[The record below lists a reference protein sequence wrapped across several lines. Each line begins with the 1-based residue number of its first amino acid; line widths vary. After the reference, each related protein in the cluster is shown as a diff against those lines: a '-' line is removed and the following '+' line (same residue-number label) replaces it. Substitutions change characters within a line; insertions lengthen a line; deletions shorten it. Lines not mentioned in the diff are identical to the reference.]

1 MVNTLMEGQ
10 AFGGHSELAMFD
22 YEREYPLISHR
33 MNDMFHHS
41 PISCGKPT
49 KKLNY
54 HTYRFGSAYHPF
66 MDLIL
71 EIVSNLRFH

>member
-1 MVNTLMEGQ
+1 MEGQ

-49 KKLNY
+49 TKLW
-54 HTYRFGSAYHPF
+54 GSLFP
-66 MDLIL
+66 LIYGDISGL
-71 EIVSNLRFH
+71 FFF